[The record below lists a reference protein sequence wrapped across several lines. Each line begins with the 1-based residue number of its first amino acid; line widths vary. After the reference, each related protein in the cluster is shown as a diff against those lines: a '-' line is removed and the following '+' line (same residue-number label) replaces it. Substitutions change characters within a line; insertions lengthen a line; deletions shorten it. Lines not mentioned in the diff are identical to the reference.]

1 MKRIGIL
8 TAGGDTPALNATI
21 LGAVQAANESGIEI
35 LGLLNGFASFFE
47 PNAPHVPLNPLF
59 QAIPELDATR
69 GGTILGSSRTY
80 VDSSDL
86 DLLAQ
91 IADRIARLQLDGL
104 ICIGGDGTMNGLQP
118 LCDIIPTVLAPKT
131 IDNDLGLNYAGE
143 AETWELQQQNGDST
157 YIRRAHPTGKD
168 AGFSIDK
175 MINYATPGYATAVYE
190 AAEGVRRVRT
200 TAESHRRIAIIEV
213 MGRHSG
219 YIALGASYGQPDIIL
234 IPESRFDID
243 ELTEK
248 VRAIYDHQQHVVLV
262 CGEGIIDTTG
272 LEYGAASGSTDP
284 SGNVVLSGAASNLAS
299 NLHNRLGDDYFTSTG
314 YFNSGKAAFFTR
326 KVGHTQ
332 RGGRP
337 LAFDRFYASQLGG
350 NAVRMLL
357 NGANNEVSTLQWS
370 PTDGFTVNSHPA
382 ALFRDKYGE
391 IHART
396 VHESFYD
403 AELYRM
409 TSTGREYL
417 LPIFTNAIGSDDTE
431 YIRQS
436 LFDSGNLYHGY
447 KSVNIQIAKRVRY
460 LD

>member
-1 MKRIGIL
+1 
-8 TAGGDTPALNATI
+8 
-21 LGAVQAANESGIEI
+21 
-35 LGLLNGFASFFE
+35 
-47 PNAPHVPLNPLF
+47 
-59 QAIPELDATR
+59 
-69 GGTILGSSRTY
+69 
-80 VDSSDL
+80 
-86 DLLAQ
+86 
-91 IADRIARLQLDGL
+91 
-104 ICIGGDGTMNGLQP
+104 
-118 LCDIIPTVLAPKT
+118 
-131 IDNDLGLNYAGE
+131 
-143 AETWELQQQNGDST
+143 
-157 YIRRAHPTGKD
+157 
-168 AGFSIDK
+168 
-175 MINYATPGYATAVYE
+175 
-190 AAEGVRRVRT
+190 
-200 TAESHRRIAIIEV
+200 

-219 YIALGASYGQPDIIL
+219 YIALGASYGQPIYSY
-234 IPESRFDID
+234 PESRFDID

-248 VRAIYDHQQHVVLV
+248 VRALYDHQQHVVLV

-350 NAVRMLL
+350 NAVRMLV

-436 LFDSGNLYHGY
+436 FLTPETF
-447 KSVNIQIAKRVRY
+447 IMATRV
-460 LD
+460 